1 MSRTIP
7 QKDTRT
13 KVSFFAPTCRWMLLF
28 SQLSTAG
35 LSWPINLSNMRTCF
49 LVRPIATV
57 QPHDSAQCPCGGTA
71 KNCDDN
77 KYLKRI
83 AWMQQTQNGH
93 NHLTP
98 ARRTETRTLHTRWQ
112 RNNPHSPT
120 ALALTNNTKTSWS
133 TPTTPRDSRVR
144 SFTPNL
150 NRISTKKTKKKMCDG
165 RSTPNQTLGIIFPSD
180 AWTPC
185 WDWQM
190 LNTIAGENRHRP
202 TVSTR

>member
-13 KVSFFAPTCRWMLLF
+13 KVSFFAPTCRWMLLC

-77 KYLKRI
+77 KYLERI

-120 ALALTNNTKTSWS
+120 ALALTNNTNTSWS
-133 TPTTPRDSRVR
+133 TPTTPQDSRAH
-144 SFTPNL
+144 SFTQIL
-150 NRISTKKTKKKMCDG
+150 NHGNTGGIAPTSLRSPSANKARTTQPTHILMIEALRLCRRIATS
-165 RSTPNQTLGIIFPSD
+165 IISRTSD
-180 AWTPC
+180 RVT
-185 WDWQM
+185 
-190 LNTIAGENRHRP
+190 
-202 TVSTR
+202 